1 MFARLPRRVS
11 LMRHFG
17 RSTADSKGTKEKSSS
32 SSVLVFFSHDVP
44 DCEKK
49 GARMWGCA
57 FLSSVF
63 PTS

>member
-49 GARMWGCA
+49 GRACGGVR
-57 FLSSVF
+57 F
-63 PTS
+63 